1 MWQDPGNKGG
11 LRKFGT
17 VARQFYEEQMDIAYA
32 EGTITT
38 SEERE

>member
-17 VARQFYEEQMDIAYA
+17 VARQFYEEQKDITYT
-32 EGTITT
+32 EGNVTT
-38 SEERE
+38 SEERD